1 MENKTT
7 SGKKGK
13 RGVKPEAN
21 TVMPQG
27 DIWSSFYA
35 VAQHWQSDIRFFE
48 DELGFFRLLIDK
60 NFSLLV
66 EASNIEQTRKMASH
80 VTNLE
85 KEREALANQIA
96 KHIKHIAELME
107 NPFAHD
113 AQQFKDEHAKLE
125 NAFVDFIKS
134 FRSVKSEVFKLNEHV
149 VHSEKVKRLIDRT

>member
-7 SGKKGK
+7 SQKTRK

-21 TVMPQG
+21 TVVPQG
-27 DIWSSFYA
+27 ELWSSFYA
-35 VAQHWQSDIRFFE
+35 VAKHWQSDIRFFE

-60 NFSLLV
+60 NLSLLI
-66 EASNIEQTRKMASH
+66 EAGNIDQTRKMASH
-80 VTNLE
+80 VTKLE
-85 KEREALANQIA
+85 KERGVLTSQIS
-96 KHIKHIAELME
+96 KHIKHIAALME
-107 NPFAHD
+107 NPFAQD

-134 FRSVKSEVFKLNEHV
+134 FRSVKSEVFKLNEQV